1 MFKLLDKCIVAFVVL
16 IVPLFMVPSSAEAHE
31 TSGVMTSTELS
42 LEGEIPEISDSQLSV
57 LPKLTD
63 TELRD
68 TLTDPEEIMLTESTP
83 WFLGKSFS
91 REKSQVMDV
100 VDTYNKYYLMAV
112 VGKKI
117 DLPKT
122 MTLDQNLLEELN
134 ARQAYYV
141 STLSDEE
148 IYTGYALHLD
158 VKDIA
163 IKDDLAKVVVERKI
177 TMQMLFPNGKAFDVP
192 FGQSE
197 GYVLKKVNGQWY
209 LLNVIFDTAQLE
221 SETINALMAC
231 TNPLDWER
239 QYSYENLP
247 REKYEGENFKDNY
260 RADGSYVPQD
270 LLSYEIEKTYTKMRG
285 SNDAQLN
292 TVAGY
297 SKQKAER
304 YAIKHGANPNRDYIQ
319 FGLLNGGDCT
329 NFVSQCLFSGGLV

>member
-1 MFKLLDKCIVAFVVL
+1 MFKLLDKCIVAFVVF
-16 IVPLFMVPSSAEAHE
+16 IVPLFMVPSSVEAHE

-42 LEGEIPEISDSQLSV
+42 LEGEIPEIPESQLSV

-117 DLPKT
+117 DLSKT

-177 TMQMLFPNGKAFDVP
+177 TMQMLFPNGKALDVP

-260 RADGSYVPQD
+260 RADGSYVPRD
-270 LLSYEIEKTYTKMRG
+270 LLSYEIENTYTKMRG

-297 SKQKAER
+297 SK
-304 YAIKHGANPNRDYIQ
+304 
-319 FGLLNGGDCT
+319 
-329 NFVSQCLFSGGLV
+329 

>member
-1 MFKLLDKCIVAFVVL
+1 MFKLFKRCMVVFVMLLVVL
-16 IVPLFMVPSSAEAHE
+16 FLFLP
-31 TSGVMTSTELS
+31 S
-42 LEGEIPEISDSQLSV
+42 LEVHEASDMISNTKSAQEGELPEIPESQLSV

-91 REKSQVMDV
+91 REKSRVMDV

-177 TMQMLFPNGKAFDVP
+177 TMQMLFPNGKALDVP

-239 QYSYENLP
+239 QYSYEALP
-247 REKYEGENFKDNY
+247 RKKYEGENFKDNY
-260 RADGSYVPQD
+260 QTDGVYTPQD
-270 LLSYEIEKTYTKMRG
+270 LSSYEIENTDTKMYRD
-285 SNDAQLN
+285 DARLN
-292 TVAGY
+292 VLWV
-297 SKQKAER
+297 
-304 YAIKHGANPNRDYIQ
+304 I
-319 FGLLNGGDCT
+319 LNKRLKDMLQ
-329 NFVSQCLFSGGLV
+329 NME